1 MNYCYQVPDGI
12 IQAVPRII
20 VLGDIH
26 GDWKALISALKLA
39 QVVDGKNHWR
49 GDSTHL
55 VQVGDILDRGGRPAT
70 HEDERSE
77 HRIIRFLLKLQKE
90 ALTTGGAVH
99 ILLGNHELMNVMGNF
114 RYVSPMGMTDFDGK
128 RHEAFKPGG
137 TIAKQLACNT
147 NSVLKIGS
155 WLFSH
160 AGILPNITKKYN
172 IKKINNTVRDF
183 LLGNTKLDR
192 DSELV
197 DMFWHRQYGTD
208 ANCNALKS
216 ALADFDSKYM
226 VVGHSVQYE
235 GINSTCSNALWRVD
249 VGMSDAFGDS
259 YASHHRPHARVQVL
273 EILNDGRS
281 INIL

>member
-12 IQAVPRII
+12 IPAVARII

-26 GDWKALISALKLA
+26 GDWKALTSALKLA
-39 QVVDGKNHWR
+39 KVIDSKNHWV
-49 GDSTHL
+49 GGATHL
-55 VQVGDILDRGGRPAT
+55 VQVGDVLDRGGRPAT
-70 HEDERSE
+70 HDDERSE
-77 HRIIRFLLKLQKE
+77 YRIIRFLLKLQKE
-90 ALTTGGAVH
+90 ALSAGGAVH

-128 RHEAFKPGG
+128 RREALKPGG
-137 TIAKQLACNT
+137 KIAKQLACNT

-172 IKKINNTVRDF
+172 IQKINSTVRDF

-197 DMFWHRQYGTD
+197 DMFWHRQYGSN
-208 ANCNALKS
+208 ANCDALKS

-249 VGMSDAFGDS
+249 VGMSDAFGDG
-259 YASHHRPHARVQVL
+259 ASRAGRARIQVL